1 MDKRIALGADHGGFV
16 LKEKLIARLKR
27 EGYSVHDAGTKTPE
41 PCDYPRYGFE
51 AAGMVSSGKAGRAIL
66 VCRSGIGMAIIG
78 NKLPGVRAGV
88 CNTVADAVSARQH
101 NDTNVLV
108 VAADRVSDRM
118 AIRIMDAWLATP
130 ALKSRHARRVR
141 QIKDFEKKAFK
152 KTGNKRRQAKR

>member
-16 LKEKLIARLKR
+16 LKEKIIARLNSR
-27 EGYSVHDAGTKTPE
+27 GYSVHDVGTKNSE

-51 AAGMVSSGKAGRAIL
+51 AARMVSSGKTGRAIL

-101 NDTNVLV
+101 NDTNILVL
-108 VAADRVSDRM
+108 AADRVAGRTAM
-118 AIRIMDAWLATP
+118 KIMEVWLATP
-130 ALKSRHARRVR
+130 ALKGRHARRVR
-141 QIKDFEKKAFK
+141 QIKDLEKKAFK
-152 KTGNKRRQAKR
+152 KIGSGSRKKR